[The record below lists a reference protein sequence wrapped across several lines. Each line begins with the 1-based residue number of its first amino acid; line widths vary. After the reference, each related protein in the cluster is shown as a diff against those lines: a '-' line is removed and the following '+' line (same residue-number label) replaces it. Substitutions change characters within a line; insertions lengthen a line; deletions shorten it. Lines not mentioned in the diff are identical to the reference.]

1 MDHKIKIILGNI
13 LLLGSFAFLAMS
25 SASTS
30 EERNENIDTIRNGWN
45 LGRDIYKDVHSN
57 NISPKK
63 GSLDSIA
70 ATSANDI
77 AVK

>member
-1 MDHKIKIILGNI
+1 
-13 LLLGSFAFLAMS
+13 MS

-30 EERNENIDTIRNGWN
+30 QERNENIDTFRNGWN

-57 NISPKK
+57 NILPKES
-63 GSLDSIA
+63 SLDSIA
-70 ATSANDI
+70 AASANDM

>member
-1 MDHKIKIILGNI
+1 MEHNIKIILGNI

-30 EERNENIDTIRNGWN
+30 QERNENIDTFRNGWN

-57 NISPKK
+57 NILPKES
-63 GSLDSIA
+63 SLDSIA
-70 ATSANDI
+70 AASANDM